1 MYYVIFNTKRDREM
15 AEMDRLINVYSEILT
30 LYREG
35 KEAYNTQSFH
45 GMTVDDNNR
54 LNEKIICEFLA
65 KLGDY
70 VPEFT
75 AARNYKNTITDKE
88 NTQ

>member
-1 MYYVIFNTKRDREM
+1 M

-35 KEAYNTQSFH
+35 KEAYNTRSFH

-54 LNEKIICEFLA
+54 LNEKISALINDDFSSLKNVSRNIYSINHKPIRLVLSELQINNYRF
-65 KLGDY
+65 
-70 VPEFT
+70 FI
-75 AARNYKNTITDKE
+75 ARL
-88 NTQ
+88 